1 MKKYCIMAVIVAA
14 ALVLSVEAFAVPT
27 GRTVVLEP
35 KGAGKVVFDG
45 KLHAEKGFK
54 CADCHQGVFMMK
66 KGGDKITMKD
76 IREGKFCGDLPQ
88 QHQGIR
94 DYGRRQLQQVPQEL
108 SCLGIRQDPSWTSM
122 RVFLTLPGRLRER
135 TVCTSVLTAPGL
147 FGTMLRCFATISAGG
162 PHA

>member
-1 MKKYCIMAVIVAA
+1 MAVIVAA

-76 IREGKFCGDLPQ
+76 IREGKFCGTC
-88 QHQGIR
+88 HNN
-94 DYGRRQLQQVPQEL
+94 
-108 SCLGIRQDPSWTSM
+108 TK
-122 RVFLTLPGRLRER
+122 
-135 TVCTSVLTAPGL
+135 A
-147 FGTMLRCFATISAGG
+147 FGTTDAVSCSKC
-162 PHA
+162 HKN